1 MHEPPGELEGTLD
14 RVQSI
19 LTLHTHALCERTQGH
34 TADPNEPVNRRE
46 EPGAAASCFFPP
58 GRMQAPGEPPP
69 PPLPLGS
76 KLRLPGSQLSPAE
89 APHRA
94 GRKPAAR
101 TAAAMVEAHERLRP
115 SSLPTACRDCSP
127 STGRGPRPETESPS
141 PGAAPQRRPDW
152 GGVRTGSGVGWIRP
166 RRGQPP
172 RGPRVRT
179 QGRGLG
185 RPPGWAGL
193 APCLL
198 PAGPSGAK
206 EPQACGPL
214 TEFLSLNE
222 ADAVDSSQT
231 EMRGTDEHEAGS
243 KWRSKRGMVHTEE

>member
-115 SSLPTACRDCSP
+115 SSLPTAWRDCSP

-141 PGAAPQRRPDW
+141 PGAAPQRSPDPS
-152 GGVRTGSGVGWIRP
+152 RLLKSGCYRSSNY
-166 RRGQPP
+166 
-172 RGPRVRT
+172 
-179 QGRGLG
+179 
-185 RPPGWAGL
+185 L
-193 APCLL
+193 A
-198 PAGPSGAK
+198 AFWVSNFYGAPIHMK
-206 EPQACGPL
+206 CESVSYQFNC
-214 TEFLSLNE
+214 
-222 ADAVDSSQT
+222 
-231 EMRGTDEHEAGS
+231 
-243 KWRSKRGMVHTEE
+243 